1 MTRNEFVRF
10 IQTGKSNGKQVLS
23 TGKSVTDPT
32 FARTGRQLIFQPL
45 PIEYRM
51 KYPAGVPLDKDNPH
65 NIKEYDK
72 IYPDTFDAIRQANAD
87 IKDSKKNL
95 NEIKRKLEDS
105 KKPKPEP
112 KPEPKPQN

>member
-1 MTRNEFVRF
+1 MKRNEYIRFV
-10 IQTGKSNGKQVLS
+10 QSKKSNGKKVLS

-51 KYPAGVPLDKDNPH
+51 KYPDGVALDKDNPH

-87 IKDSKKNL
+87 IKNTKKNL
-95 NEIKRKLEDS
+95 NEIKRKYEDS
-105 KKPKPEP
+105 KKPKPQ
-112 KPEPKPQN
+112 PEPQPQE